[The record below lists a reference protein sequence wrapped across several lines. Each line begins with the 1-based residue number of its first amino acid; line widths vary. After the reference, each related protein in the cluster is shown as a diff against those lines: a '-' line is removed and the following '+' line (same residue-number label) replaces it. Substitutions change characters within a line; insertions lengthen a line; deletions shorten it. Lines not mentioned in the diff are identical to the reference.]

1 MPRFFLYF
9 VGLQLKVAK
18 VVGGA
23 HRRGTSEPEESDG
36 PRLKTNATI
45 KICPRFHTGICN
57 LSVCPMLM
65 VGSSSVDSMCDH
77 VSKIPHGKL

>member
-23 HRRGTSEPEESDG
+23 HRRGTSEPEESDLSG
-36 PRLKTNATI
+36 RAKTKNECHN
-45 KICPRFHTGICN
+45 KD
-57 LSVCPMLM
+57 L
-65 VGSSSVDSMCDH
+65 
-77 VSKIPHGKL
+77 SKIPHGNL